1 MADAARKSDPSDFAQ
16 GSLTRIILHQA
27 VPVMLAQIAQ
37 MLYNIVDRIYIGHM
51 PGTGEAALSGVGLVF
66 PIITIIA
73 AFTGLYGTG
82 GAPLFAI
89 ARGAGDDARA
99 KKILGNTTALLVGTS
114 FVLMAV
120 GYGFERPVLRVFG
133 ADAHTLPYA
142 VAYTRIYLI
151 GTAFS
156 MFATGLTPF
165 INAEGFPRTGMI
177 TTVLGVVINFAL
189 DPVFIFALGLG
200 VAGAAVATVISQF
213 AAALWVFRFMT
224 GDKAVLKIDRPSLHL
239 EGGLVRRIAAL
250 GTSGFIMNCTN
261 ALVQIVYNATLSA
274 IGGSLYVGI
283 MTVINS
289 IRQMA
294 ELPAL
299 GLTSGTSPVIGYN
312 YGAKAYGRVKR
323 SIRIMFALTFAFSLA
338 IWIFISACPHL
349 LMAIFTGSARM
360 IAAGQH
366 AVRVYFFGFVFMSFQ
381 YTGQTT
387 FQALG
392 KPKQAIFFSLLRKAF
407 IVVPLTVLL
416 PKWLGVYGVFAAEP
430 ISNVIGGLASFTT
443 MMLTVYRRLPADA
456 APPETNTQSMPK

>member
-1 MADAARKSDPSDFAQ
+1 MSKAHDPSDFAH
-16 GSLTRIILHQA
+16 GSLTPIILHQA

-73 AFTGLYGTG
+73 AFTNLYGTG

-89 ARGAGDDARA
+89 ARGAGDDAQA
-99 KKILGNTTALLVGTS
+99 KKILGNTTALLVLTS
-114 FVLMAV
+114 FALMAV
-120 GYGFERPVLRVFG
+120 GYGFERPVLVLFG

-142 VAYTRIYLI
+142 TAYTRIYLI
-151 GTAFS
+151 GTVFS

-177 TTVLGVVINFAL
+177 TTMLGVIINCVL
-189 DPVFIFALGLG
+189 DPVFIFALNLG
-200 VAGAAVATVISQF
+200 IAGAAVATVISQF
-213 AAALWVFRFMT
+213 AAALWVFRFLT
-224 GDKAVLKIDRPSLHL
+224 SGGAVLKIDQAALRLDVR
-239 EGGLVRRIAAL
+239 LVRRILAL
-250 GTSGFIMNCTN
+250 GASGFIMNCTN
-261 ALVQIVYNATLSA
+261 ALVQIVCNATLSA

-283 MTVINS
+283 MTVINA

-312 YGAKAYGRVKR
+312 YGAKAYGRVKK

-349 LMAIFTGSARM
+349 LIAIFTSSPRM

-366 AVRVYFFGFVFMSFQ
+366 AVRLYFFGFVFMSLQ

-387 FQALG
+387 FMALE

-407 IVVPLTVLL
+407 IVVPLTVVM
-416 PKWLGVYGVFAAEP
+416 PKFLGVAGVFAAEP
-430 ISNVIGGLASFTT
+430 ISNLIGGLASFST
-443 MMLTVYRRLPADA
+443 MMLTVYRKLPADDS
-456 APPETNTQSMPK
+456 PVKK

>member
-1 MADAARKSDPSDFAQ
+1 MSKAHDPSDFAH
-16 GSLTRIILHQA
+16 GSLTPIILHQA

-73 AFTGLYGTG
+73 AFTNLYGTG

-89 ARGAGDDARA
+89 ARGAGDDAQA
-99 KKILGNTTALLVGTS
+99 KKILGNTTALLVLTS
-114 FVLMAV
+114 FALMAV
-120 GYGFERPVLRVFG
+120 GYGFERPVLVLFG

-142 VAYTRIYLI
+142 TAYTRIYLI
-151 GTAFS
+151 GTVFS

-177 TTVLGVVINFAL
+177 TTMLGVIINCVL
-189 DPVFIFALGLG
+189 DPVFIFALNLG
-200 VAGAAVATVISQF
+200 IAGAAVATVISQF
-213 AAALWVFRFMT
+213 AAALWVFRFLT
-224 GDKAVLKIDRPSLHL
+224 SGGAVLKIDQAALRLDVR
-239 EGGLVRRIAAL
+239 LVRRILAL
-250 GTSGFIMNCTN
+250 GASGFIMNCTN
-261 ALVQIVYNATLSA
+261 ALVQIVCNATLSA

-283 MTVINS
+283 MTVINA

-312 YGAKAYGRVKR
+312 YGAKAYGRVKK

-349 LMAIFTGSARM
+349 LIAIFTSSPRM

-366 AVRVYFFGFVFMSFQ
+366 AVRLYFFGFVFMSLQ

-387 FQALG
+387 FMALE

-407 IVVPLTVLL
+407 IVVPLTVVM
-416 PKWLGVYGVFAAEP
+416 PKFLGVAGVFAAEP
-430 ISNVIGGLASFTT
+430 ISNLIGGLASFTT
-443 MMLTVYRRLPADA
+443 MMLTVYRKLPADDS
-456 APPETNTQSMPK
+456 PVKK

>member
-1 MADAARKSDPSDFAQ
+1 MSKAHDPSDFAH
-16 GSLTRIILHQA
+16 GRLTSIILHQA

-51 PGTGEAALSGVGLVF
+51 PETGDAALSGVGLVF

-73 AFTGLYGTG
+73 AFTNLYGTG
-82 GAPLFAI
+82 GASLFAI
-89 ARGAGDDARA
+89 ARGAGDDAQA
-99 KKILGNTTALLVGTS
+99 KKILGNTTALLVLTS
-114 FVLMAV
+114 FTLMAV

-142 VAYTRIYLI
+142 TAYTRIYLI
-151 GTAFS
+151 GTVFS

-177 TTVLGVVINFAL
+177 TTMLGVIINCVL
-189 DPVFIFALGLG
+189 DPVFIFTLNLGI
-200 VAGAAVATVISQF
+200 AGAAVATVISQF

-224 GDKAVLKIDRPSLHL
+224 GSRASLTLDRDTLRL
-239 EGGLVRRIAAL
+239 DGKLVRRIVAL

-261 ALVQIVYNATLSA
+261 ALVQIVCNATLSA

-283 MTVINS
+283 MTIINA

-312 YGAKAYGRVKR
+312 YGAKAYGRVKK

-349 LMAIFTGSARM
+349 LIAIFTNSPRM

-366 AVRVYFFGFVFMSFQ
+366 AVRLYFFGFVFMSLQ

-387 FQALG
+387 FMALE

-407 IVVPLTVLL
+407 IVVPLTVML
-416 PKWLGVYGVFAAEP
+416 PKFLGASGVFAAEP
-430 ISNVIGGLASFTT
+430 ISNLIGGLASFST
-443 MMLTVYRRLPADA
+443 MMLTVYRRLPADDS
-456 APPETNTQSMPK
+456 PTKK

>member
-1 MADAARKSDPSDFAQ
+1 MSKAHDPSDFAH
-16 GSLTRIILHQA
+16 GSLTPIILHQA

-73 AFTGLYGTG
+73 AFTNLYGTG

-89 ARGAGDDARA
+89 ARGAGDDAQA
-99 KKILGNTTALLVGTS
+99 KKILGNTTALLVLTS
-114 FVLMAV
+114 FALMAV
-120 GYGFERPVLRVFG
+120 GYGFERPVLVLFG

-142 VAYTRIYLI
+142 TAYTRIYLI
-151 GTAFS
+151 GTVFS

-177 TTVLGVVINFAL
+177 TTMLGVIINCVL
-189 DPVFIFALGLG
+189 DPVFIFALNLG
-200 VAGAAVATVISQF
+200 IAGAAVATVISQF
-213 AAALWVFRFMT
+213 AAALWVFRFLT
-224 GDKAVLKIDRPSLHL
+224 SGGAVLKIDQAALRLDVR
-239 EGGLVRRIAAL
+239 LVRRILAL
-250 GTSGFIMNCTN
+250 GASGFIMNCTN
-261 ALVQIVYNATLSA
+261 ALVQIVCNATLSA

-283 MTVINS
+283 MTVINA

-312 YGAKAYGRVKR
+312 YGAKAYGRVKK

-349 LMAIFTGSARM
+349 LIAIFTSSPRM

-366 AVRVYFFGFVFMSFQ
+366 AVRLYFFGFVFMSLQ

-387 FQALG
+387 FMALE

-407 IVVPLTVLL
+407 IVVPLTV
-416 PKWLGVYGVFAAEP
+416 V
-430 ISNVIGGLASFTT
+430 
-443 MMLTVYRRLPADA
+443 
-456 APPETNTQSMPK
+456 MPKSTSQLRLVL

>member
-1 MADAARKSDPSDFAQ
+1 MSKAHDPSDFAH
-16 GSLTRIILHQA
+16 GSLTPIILHQA

-73 AFTGLYGTG
+73 AFTNLYGTG

-89 ARGAGDDARA
+89 ARGAGDDAQA
-99 KKILGNTTALLVGTS
+99 KKILGNTTALLVLTS
-114 FVLMAV
+114 FALMAV
-120 GYGFERPVLRVFG
+120 GYGFERPVLVLFG

-142 VAYTRIYLI
+142 TAYTRIYLI
-151 GTAFS
+151 GTVFS

-177 TTVLGVVINFAL
+177 TTMLGVIINCVL
-189 DPVFIFALGLG
+189 DPVFIFALNLG
-200 VAGAAVATVISQF
+200 IAGAAVATVISQF
-213 AAALWVFRFMT
+213 AAALWVFRVLT
-224 GDKAVLKIDRPSLHL
+224 SGGAVLKIDQAALRLDVR
-239 EGGLVRRIAAL
+239 LVRRILAL
-250 GTSGFIMNCTN
+250 GASGFIMNCTN
-261 ALVQIVYNATLSA
+261 ALVQIVCNATLSA

-283 MTVINS
+283 MTVINA

-312 YGAKAYGRVKR
+312 YGAKAYGRVKK

-349 LMAIFTGSARM
+349 LIAIFTSSPRM

-366 AVRVYFFGFVFMSFQ
+366 AVRLYFFGFVFMSLQ

-387 FQALG
+387 FMALE

-407 IVVPLTVLL
+407 IVVPLTVVM
-416 PKWLGVYGVFAAEP
+416 PKFLGVAGVFAAEP
-430 ISNVIGGLASFTT
+430 ISNLIGGLASFST
-443 MMLTVYRRLPADA
+443 MMLTVYRKLPADDS
-456 APPETNTQSMPK
+456 PVKK

>member
-73 AFTGLYGTG
+73 AFTNLYGTG

-99 KKILGNTTALLVGTS
+99 KKILGNTTALLIGTS
-114 FVLMAV
+114 FILMAV
-120 GYGFERPVLRVFG
+120 GYLFEKPVLILFG

-156 MFATGLTPF
+156 MFATG
-165 INAEGFPRTGMI
+165 
-177 TTVLGVVINFAL
+177 INFAL

-224 GDKAVLKIDRPSLHL
+224 GDRAVLKIDRPSLHL

-312 YGAKAYGRVKR
+312 YGAKAYGRVKK

-443 MMLTVYRRLPADA
+443 MMLTVYRRLPADG
-456 APPETNTQSMPK
+456 APDDTKS

>member
-1 MADAARKSDPSDFAQ
+1 MSKAHDPSDFAH
-16 GSLTRIILHQA
+16 GSLTPIILHQA

-73 AFTGLYGTG
+73 AFTNLYGTG

-89 ARGAGDDARA
+89 ARGAGDDAQA
-99 KKILGNTTALLVGTS
+99 KKILGNTTALLVLTS
-114 FVLMAV
+114 FALMAV
-120 GYGFERPVLRVFG
+120 GYGFERPVLVLFG

-142 VAYTRIYLI
+142 TAYTRIYLI
-151 GTAFS
+151 GTVFS

-177 TTVLGVVINFAL
+177 TTMLGVIINCVL
-189 DPVFIFALGLG
+189 DPVFIFALNLG
-200 VAGAAVATVISQF
+200 IAGAAVATVISQF
-213 AAALWVFRFMT
+213 AAALWVFRFLT
-224 GDKAVLKIDRPSLHL
+224 SGGAVLKIDQAALRLDVR
-239 EGGLVRRIAAL
+239 LVRRIIAL
-250 GTSGFIMNCTN
+250 GASGFIMNCTN
-261 ALVQIVYNATLSA
+261 ALVQIVCNATLSA

-283 MTVINS
+283 MTVINA

-312 YGAKAYGRVKR
+312 YGAKAYGRVKK

-349 LMAIFTGSARM
+349 LIAIFTSSPRM

-366 AVRVYFFGFVFMSFQ
+366 AVRLYFFGFVFMSLQ

-387 FQALG
+387 FMALE

-407 IVVPLTVLL
+407 IVVPLTVVM
-416 PKWLGVYGVFAAEP
+416 PKFLGVAGVFAAEP
-430 ISNVIGGLASFTT
+430 ISNLIGGLASFST
-443 MMLTVYRRLPADA
+443 MMLTVYRKLPADDS
-456 APPETNTQSMPK
+456 PVKK

>member
-1 MADAARKSDPSDFAQ
+1 MSKAHDPSDFAH
-16 GSLTRIILHQA
+16 GSLTPIILHQA

-73 AFTGLYGTG
+73 AFTNLYGTG

-89 ARGAGDDARA
+89 ARGAGDDAQA
-99 KKILGNTTALLVGTS
+99 KKILGNTTALLVLTS
-114 FVLMAV
+114 FALMAV
-120 GYGFERPVLRVFG
+120 GYGFERPVLVLFG

-142 VAYTRIYLI
+142 TAYTRIYLI
-151 GTAFS
+151 GTVFS

-177 TTVLGVVINFAL
+177 TKMLGVIINCVL
-189 DPVFIFALGLG
+189 DPVFIFALNLG
-200 VAGAAVATVISQF
+200 IAGAAVATVISQF
-213 AAALWVFRFMT
+213 AAALWVFRFLT
-224 GDKAVLKIDRPSLHL
+224 SGGAVLKIDQAALRLDVR
-239 EGGLVRRIAAL
+239 LVRRILAL
-250 GTSGFIMNCTN
+250 GASGFIMNCTN
-261 ALVQIVYNATLSA
+261 ALVQIVCNATLSA

-283 MTVINS
+283 MTVINA

-312 YGAKAYGRVKR
+312 YGAKAYGRVKK

-349 LMAIFTGSARM
+349 LIAIFTSSPRM

-366 AVRVYFFGFVFMSFQ
+366 AVRLYFFGFVFMSLQ

-387 FQALG
+387 FMALE
-392 KPKQAIFFSLLRKAF
+392 KPKLAIFFSLLRKAF
-407 IVVPLTVLL
+407 IVVPLTVVM
-416 PKWLGVYGVFAAEP
+416 PKFLGVAGVFAAEP
-430 ISNVIGGLASFTT
+430 ISNLIGGLASFST
-443 MMLTVYRRLPADA
+443 MMLTVYRKLPADDS
-456 APPETNTQSMPK
+456 PVKK

>member
-1 MADAARKSDPSDFAQ
+1 MSKAHDPSDFAH
-16 GSLTRIILHQA
+16 GSLTPIILHQA

-73 AFTGLYGTG
+73 AFTNLYGPG

-89 ARGAGDDARA
+89 ARGAGDDAQA
-99 KKILGNTTALLVGTS
+99 KKILGNTTALLVLTS
-114 FVLMAV
+114 FALMAV
-120 GYGFERPVLRVFG
+120 GYGFERPVLVLFG

-142 VAYTRIYLI
+142 TAYTRIYLI
-151 GTAFS
+151 GTVFS

-177 TTVLGVVINFAL
+177 TTMLGVIINCVL
-189 DPVFIFALGLG
+189 DPVFIFALNLG
-200 VAGAAVATVISQF
+200 IAGAAVATVISQF
-213 AAALWVFRFMT
+213 AAALWVFRFLT
-224 GDKAVLKIDRPSLHL
+224 SGGAVLKIDQAALRLDVR
-239 EGGLVRRIAAL
+239 LVRRILAL
-250 GTSGFIMNCTN
+250 GASGFIMNCTN
-261 ALVQIVYNATLSA
+261 ALVQIVCNATLSA

-283 MTVINS
+283 MTVINA

-312 YGAKAYGRVKR
+312 YGAKAYGRVKK

-349 LMAIFTGSARM
+349 LIAIFTSSPRM

-366 AVRVYFFGFVFMSFQ
+366 AVRLYFFGFVFMSLQ

-387 FQALG
+387 FMALE

-407 IVVPLTVLL
+407 IVVPLTVVM
-416 PKWLGVYGVFAAEP
+416 PKFLGVAGVFAAEP
-430 ISNVIGGLASFTT
+430 ISNLIGGLASFST
-443 MMLTVYRRLPADA
+443 MMLTVYRKLPADDS
-456 APPETNTQSMPK
+456 PVKK

>member
-1 MADAARKSDPSDFAQ
+1 
-16 GSLTRIILHQA
+16 
-27 VPVMLAQIAQ
+27 
-37 MLYNIVDRIYIGHM
+37 
-51 PGTGEAALSGVGLVF
+51 
-66 PIITIIA
+66 
-73 AFTGLYGTG
+73 
-82 GAPLFAI
+82 
-89 ARGAGDDARA
+89 
-99 KKILGNTTALLVGTS
+99 
-114 FVLMAV
+114 
-120 GYGFERPVLRVFG
+120 
-133 ADAHTLPYA
+133 
-142 VAYTRIYLI
+142 
-151 GTAFS
+151 
-156 MFATGLTPF
+156 
-165 INAEGFPRTGMI
+165 
-177 TTVLGVVINFAL
+177 
-189 DPVFIFALGLG
+189 
-200 VAGAAVATVISQF
+200 
-213 AAALWVFRFMT
+213 
-224 GDKAVLKIDRPSLHL
+224 
-239 EGGLVRRIAAL
+239 
-250 GTSGFIMNCTN
+250 
-261 ALVQIVYNATLSA
+261 
-274 IGGSLYVGI
+274 

>member
-1 MADAARKSDPSDFAQ
+1 MVQAPARRSAPPDPSDFSQ

-73 AFTGLYGTG
+73 AFTNLYGTG

-89 ARGAGDDARA
+89 ARGAGDDTRA
-99 KKILGNTTALLVGTS
+99 KTILGNTTALLAATS
-114 FVLMAV
+114 VILMALCYV
-120 GYGFERPVLRVFG
+120 FEKPLLFAFG
-133 ADAHTLPYA
+133 ADAQTLPYA
-142 VAYTRIYLI
+142 QAYIRIYLI
-151 GTAFS
+151 GTVFS
-156 MFATGLTPF
+156 MFATGITPF

-177 TTVLGVVINFAL
+177 TTVLGVVINFVL
-189 DPVFIFALGLG
+189 DPVFIFALNLG
-200 VAGAAVATVISQF
+200 IAGAAAATVISQF

-224 GDKAVLKIDRPSLHL
+224 GTHAALKIDRKSLHL
-239 EGGLVRRIAAL
+239 EGGLVRQIVAL
-250 GTSGFIMNCTN
+250 GLSGFIMNSTN

-274 IGGSLYVGI
+274 IGGGFYVGI

-312 YGAKAYGRVKR
+312 YGAKAYGRVKK
-323 SIRIMFALTFAFSLA
+323 SIRVMFALTFAFSLA

-349 LMAIFTGSARM
+349 LIAIFTNSRAM

-366 AVRVYFFGFVFMSFQ
+366 ALRLYFFGFVFMSFQ

-387 FQALG
+387 FQSLG
-392 KPKQAIFFSLLRKAF
+392 KSKQAIFFSLLRKAF
-407 IVVPLTVLL
+407 IVVPLTVVL
-416 PKWLGVYGVFAAEP
+416 PKFFGVYGVFAAEP
-430 ISNVIGGLASFTT
+430 ISNVAGGLASFTT
-443 MMLTVYRRLPADA
+443 MMLTVYRKLPSDGRG
-456 APPETNTQSMPK
+456 EKK